1 MIQHT
6 AILRIHDYDSAS
18 NVINSCLDDCFGCV
32 CNYRYQNSP
41 DFPHEENGTA
51 FQQRPTQVQS
61 VMELDIFA
69 S

>member
-1 MIQHT
+1 MILHRMLSTLVSMIVLVVFATT
-6 AILRIHDYDSAS
+6 AIKILRTVP
-18 NVINSCLDDCFGCV
+18 N
-32 CNYRYQNSP
+32 
-41 DFPHEENGTA
+41 EENDAA